1 MELDHLYGCLC
12 IHQQTCASMKAL
24 LVADT
29 LMSYP
34 DRNFLS
40 IFFTNVSDY
49 QLRTIKEFRSMSLNA
64 VLHVHTEHHIFF
76 FITLHRNSACSPV
89 EDLY

>member
-1 MELDHLYGCLC
+1 MELDHLYGYLC

-34 DRNFLS
+34 DRNFPFH
-40 IFFTNVSDY
+40 IFTNVSDC
-49 QLRTIKEFRSMSLNA
+49 QPIKKLSKNFALC
-64 VLHVHTEHHIFF
+64 H
-76 FITLHRNSACSPV
+76 
-89 EDLY
+89 